1 MSSAEPAVTIRNLSV
16 AYGDRLVLDKVA
28 LDVQR
33 GALTAMVGP
42 NGAGKT
48 TLIQTILG
56 LVRPI
61 EGEVHILGEP
71 ARDGRRQIAYV
82 PQRGSVDWDFPA
94 SVLDVVLMGTFG
106 ALGWFRRPRAQE
118 RERARQAL
126 DQVGMADLARR
137 QIGQLSGG
145 QQQRVFLARALV
157 QQAPIYLMDEPFQ
170 GVDARTEQ
178 AIVSVMRMLRD
189 RGDTLI
195 VVHHALQ
202 TVPTYFD
209 RVVLLNVRKIADGP
223 VHEVFHEE
231 NLRKCYGGNLPYLG
245 GGG

>member
-1 MSSAEPAVTIRNLSV
+1 VNSGEPAVTIRNLSV
-16 AYGDRLVLDKVA
+16 AYGDRLVLDQVA

-61 EGEVHILGEP
+61 EGEVHILGQP

-106 ALGWFRRPRAQE
+106 SLGWFRRPGA
-118 RERARQAL
+118 
-126 DQVGMADLARR
+126 
-137 QIGQLSGG
+137 
-145 QQQRVFLARALV
+145 
-157 QQAPIYLMDEPFQ
+157 
-170 GVDARTEQ
+170 
-178 AIVSVMRMLRD
+178 
-189 RGDTLI
+189 
-195 VVHHALQ
+195 
-202 TVPTYFD
+202 
-209 RVVLLNVRKIADGP
+209 
-223 VHEVFHEE
+223 
-231 NLRKCYGGNLPYLG
+231 
-245 GGG
+245 

>member
-1 MSSAEPAVTIRNLSV
+1 
-16 AYGDRLVLDKVA
+16 
-28 LDVQR
+28 
-33 GALTAMVGP
+33 
-42 NGAGKT
+42 
-48 TLIQTILG
+48 
-56 LVRPI
+56 
-61 EGEVHILGEP
+61 
-71 ARDGRRQIAYV
+71 
-82 PQRGSVDWDFPA
+82 
-94 SVLDVVLMGTFG
+94 
-106 ALGWFRRPRAQE
+106 
-118 RERARQAL
+118 
-126 DQVGMADLARR
+126 
-137 QIGQLSGG
+137 
-145 QQQRVFLARALV
+145 VFLARALV